1 MDKLQWFKFTPSDWM
16 MGKIQRCPEIT
27 QCRFIRLCCLY
38 WNKEC
43 EISIEDAVIEIDK
56 EHFDILVSK
65 KIISTSENMINISFL
80 DEQNLEIKE
89 VSKDKST
96 SGIVGNLKRWHPVL
110 YNRFLAKE
118 ISLEKA
124 IELSKSIAEQS
135 HTDSTPIA
143 EQSQN
148 IADKIKTRQ
157 DEDEDED
164 EKREDKIRQEFLL
177 KKETKKV
184 SNFDFRKKLIEYGFE
199 KKLVDDWL
207 SVRKTK
213 KATNTET
220 AFNAFISEI
229 ESVPCN
235 INEMLQISVT
245 QSWSGFKHK
254 WVDNLKNQN
263 NGSGNK
269 GSNIPATDSEL
280 KQQSYDAVARLL
292 GRTQ

>member
-43 EISIEDAVIEIDK
+43 EISIEDAIIEIDK
-56 EHFDILVSK
+56 EHFDILISK
-65 KIISTSENMINISFL
+65 KIISTSENKINISFL

-135 HTDSTPIA
+135 HTDSNPIA

-148 IADKIKTRQ
+148 IADKIKTR
-157 DEDEDED
+157 EDEEKKRKEKNKNDLIFNELLISISWLEAVSMQSNLKLTVDEV
-164 EKREDKIRQEFLL
+164 KSFL
-177 KKETKKV
+177 KKYNDMINVQFEIKNNKNEYCSHFVNWLNKQEKPIKK
-184 SNFDFRKKLIEYGFE
+184 NN
-199 KKLVDDWL
+199 L
-207 SVRKTK
+207 SAHNPIR
-213 KATNTET
+213 
-220 AFNAFISEI
+220 S
-229 ESVPCN
+229 
-235 INEMLQISVT
+235 
-245 QSWSGFKHK
+245 
-254 WVDNLKNQN
+254 
-263 NGSGNK
+263 
-269 GSNIPATDSEL
+269 
-280 KQQSYDAVARLL
+280 
-292 GRTQ
+292 